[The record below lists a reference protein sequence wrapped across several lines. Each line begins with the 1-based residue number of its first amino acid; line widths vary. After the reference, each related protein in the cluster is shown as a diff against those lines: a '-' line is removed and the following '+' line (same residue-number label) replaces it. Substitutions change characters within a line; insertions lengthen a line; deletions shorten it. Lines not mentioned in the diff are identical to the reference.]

1 MTDAKN
7 ETFKKDCETL
17 INEIKASQAEKK
29 GYFKEVLEGK
39 HEGKKL
45 YQQRIVI
52 GLAEVIDYDKSKLV
66 WQQKFF
72 VLAFCEG

>member
-29 GYFKEVLEGK
+29 RLF
-39 HEGKKL
+39 
-45 YQQRIVI
+45 QR
-52 GLAEVIDYDKSKLV
+52 SS
-66 WQQKFF
+66 
-72 VLAFCEG
+72 